1 VAGRARTVRAILA
14 GALLTLGVSLMPVLT
29 RDLGLIYL
37 AVALLMG
44 GAFVYSSWRLLR
56 RPEIP
61 AAWRNYKFS
70 SYYLLVLFLGMI
82 VDVAIR

>member
-1 VAGRARTVRAILA
+1 
-14 GALLTLGVSLMPVLT
+14 VLT

-37 AVALLMG
+37 GIALAAG
-44 GAFVYSSWRLLR
+44 GAFVVSSWRLLR
-56 RPEIP
+56 QPTIP
-61 AAWRNYKFS
+61 LAWQNYKFS